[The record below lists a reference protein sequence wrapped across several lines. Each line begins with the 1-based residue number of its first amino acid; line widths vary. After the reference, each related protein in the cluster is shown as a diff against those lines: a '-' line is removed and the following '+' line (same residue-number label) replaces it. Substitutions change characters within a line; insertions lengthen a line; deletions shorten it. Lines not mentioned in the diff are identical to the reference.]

1 MLPRA
6 HLLTARR
13 RSTDPVAACAMT
25 LCAGGA
31 AANQAAAVPHF
42 PVPSRRGLAA
52 ARRPSKRHRWR
63 ICRRRLIRLST
74 DPGGAEPPD
83 SPRVLRSVRHERRG
97 RTHLLLIAAER
108 L

>member
-1 MLPRA
+1 
-6 HLLTARR
+6 
-13 RSTDPVAACAMT
+13 MT

-63 ICRRRLIRLST
+63 ICRRRLIRLWI
-74 DPGGAEPPD
+74 
-83 SPRVLRSVRHERRG
+83 LR
-97 RTHLLLIAAER
+97 
-108 L
+108 